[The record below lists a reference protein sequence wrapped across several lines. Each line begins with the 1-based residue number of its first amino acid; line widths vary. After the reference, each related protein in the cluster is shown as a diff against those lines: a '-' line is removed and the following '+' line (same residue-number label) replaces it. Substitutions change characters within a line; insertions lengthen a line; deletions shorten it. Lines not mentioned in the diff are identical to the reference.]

1 MPSLQDQVILITG
14 ASSGFG
20 EAIARACAREGA
32 RLALVARSAERLE
45 QLARELG
52 SPERVLAAPADV
64 TSDTAVASMVATVI
78 AHFGHIDVLVN
89 NAGFGIMEPTEQAK
103 IADLQDMMNVNC
115 YGAMRC
121 TLAVLPHMHARHRGQ
136 IVTMAS
142 IAGLIPFRNMA
153 FYGGSKSAIVGMF
166 ETLTI
171 ELTGSG
177 VRNAIICP
185 GVARTTFFL
194 KADAKQFPRITRM
207 IPWMTADQ
215 IAETTLAVMKR
226 RKQGIVVVPGYMTPI
241 ILLGRALP
249 GLNRLA
255 QRIIR

>member
-1 MPSLQDQVILITG
+1 MTSLQDQVILITG

-20 EAIARACAREGA
+20 EAIARACVREGA

-64 TSDTAVASMVATVI
+64 TSDTAVASMIETVI

-89 NAGFGIMEPTEQAK
+89 NAGFGIIEPTEQAK

-121 TLAVLPHMHARHRGQ
+121 TLALLPHMHARHSGQ

-153 FYGGSKSAIVGMF
+153 FYGGSKFAMVAMF
-166 ETLTI
+166 ETLAI
-171 ELTGSG
+171 ELAGSG
-177 VRNAIICP
+177 IRNAIICP
-185 GVARTTFFL
+185 GVARTAFFL
-194 KADAKQFPRITRM
+194 KADANQFPHITHM
-207 IPWMTADQ
+207 IPWMTADE
-215 IAETTLAVMKR
+215 IATVTLAVIKR
-226 RKQGIVVVPGYMTPI
+226 RKQGIVVVPRYMTPLI
-241 ILLGRALP
+241 FLSRAFP
-249 GLNRLA
+249 GLNRMA
-255 QRIIR
+255 QRILR